1 MKELSRIA
9 RGVRASTTM
18 AIDSLY
24 KQMKAE
30 GQDVIGFA
38 AGEPDFNTPDH
49 IKEAAYQAIRDNFT
63 RYTPASGMVELKQAA
78 CDRMKADCGVDYT
91 PAQVVIAS
99 GAKHM
104 VYLALRA
111 LVNPGDEVILPTPAW
126 VSYYELIRIVGGI
139 PVMLP
144 ASEEED
150 FKITPEKLEQAITT
164 QTKAI
169 ILNNPSNPTGMVYDA
184 GQLQALADVCV
195 RHDLYIIADEIY
207 YGLLYDGKTFTSIA
221 SLGEE
226 VKRRTIL
233 VNGVSKSYAMTGWR
247 MGYLC
252 GPAPL
257 IKQMLKLHQFGIMSA
272 PTTSQYAA
280 IEAMR
285 NGDRDIEKMRDE
297 YDGRRHGGAHRVPG
311 RGLHHAGSFSGP
323 PGLHGGAYEPD
334 PRGKLYSPR
343 GRFLRHDEHSKADR
357 ADPRRR
363 HDPGRQR
370 FCHRLFETGPCGG
383 RARRRLWRSR
393 LCPLVLRHLH
403 GKYQGGSGS
412 AGSLFG
418 KLIS

>member
-78 CDRMKADCGVDYT
+78 CDRMKADCGVDYI

-150 FKITPEKLEQAITT
+150 FKITPEKLEQAITAR
-164 QTKAI
+164 TKAI

-247 MGYLC
+247 IGYAMAEPEIAKLMADYVSHSTGSPC
-252 GPAPL
+252 SISQRAAMAGLTASQEEVYTMREAFQARRDYMVKRMNRIPGVSCIRPEGAFYVMMNIQKL
-257 IKQMLKLHQFGIMSA
+257 IGRTLGGVTIRDDNDFATAFLKQGLVA
-272 PTTSQYAA
+272 V
-280 IEAMR
+280 
-285 NGDRDIEKMRDE
+285 
-297 YDGRRHGGAHRVPG
+297 VPG
-311 RGLHHAGSFSGP
+311 EGFGAPGFVRWSYATSMENIKEGLDR
-323 PGLHGGAYEPD
+323 LD
-334 PRGKLYSPR
+334 C
-343 GRFLRHDEHSKADR
+343 FLAN
-357 ADPRRR
+357 
-363 HDPGRQR
+363 
-370 FCHRLFETGPCGG
+370 
-383 RARRRLWRSR
+383 
-393 LCPLVLRHLH
+393 
-403 GKYQGGSGS
+403 
-412 AGSLFG
+412 
-418 KLIS
+418 